1 MSINSIFLC
10 DTKFLNIY
18 ITYIWQHFFGIQ
30 NIQLF
35 CRYSW
40 VRQSIKSK
48 SDCRCGGRTG
58 TKPPPITPTV
68 AHGIAYWL
76 LRERRQGIVPQFS
89 ACFGKN
95 RNVKS
100 SFSSRCLKKAFDL
113 ACKVVKAYDRILS
126 CFLVWWLLRRDL
138 LVC

>member
-1 MSINSIFLC
+1 MIDILSIRIFNTVQILQAYIYEIFFHRTKHTIFLP
-10 DTKFLNIY
+10 
-18 ITYIWQHFFGIQ
+18 
-30 NIQLF
+30 LF
-35 CRYSW
+35 V

-58 TKPPPITPTV
+58 GKPPPITPTV

-126 CFLVWWLLRRDL
+126 YFLA
-138 LVC
+138 

>member
-1 MSINSIFLC
+1 MIDILSIQIFNGIQKNCIIYILHNAVWDTKHTIFLP
-10 DTKFLNIY
+10 
-18 ITYIWQHFFGIQ
+18 
-30 NIQLF
+30 LF
-35 CRYSW
+35 V

-48 SDCRCGGRTG
+48 SDCRCGGRSG
-58 TKPPPITPTV
+58 GKPPPNSPTV
-68 AHGIAYWL
+68 AHGIAHWL

-126 CFLVWWLLRRDL
+126 CFPV
-138 LVC
+138 

>member
-1 MSINSIFLC
+1 MIDTISIRFFFVVQIFVPYIY
-10 DTKFLNIY
+10 NIY
-18 ITYIWQHFFGIQ
+18 MIIFFVIQ
-30 NIQLF
+30 NIQFF

-58 TKPPPITPTV
+58 GKPPPITPTV

-126 CFLVWWLLRRDL
+126 YFLA
-138 LVC
+138 